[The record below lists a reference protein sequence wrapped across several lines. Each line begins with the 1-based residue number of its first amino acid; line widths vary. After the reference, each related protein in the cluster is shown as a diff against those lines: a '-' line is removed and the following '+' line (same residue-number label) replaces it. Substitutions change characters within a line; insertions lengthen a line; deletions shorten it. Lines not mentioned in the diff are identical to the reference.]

1 MALKLLARPDN
12 LEVMPN
18 VKLMN
23 DFLLELAKE
32 GKALQAFDLLNR
44 LPKDCNRLL

>member
-1 MALKLLARPDN
+1 MALRLLARPDN

-18 VKLMN
+18 VKMMN
-23 DFLLELAKE
+23 DFLLEMAKE

-44 LPKDCNRLL
+44 LPKECMRPL